1 MRKLSKSAKIISLLL
16 NLLCW
21 TTLLGSLLYGFAS
34 AVSSFQL
41 WQNPAAANGI
51 TSVHGITLDYIQFYS
66 EEGIVIE
73 SSQLLKMSLLSL
85 PVYFLQ
91 VPLTCYGIQ
100 LLRKVLALV
109 SQQRPFSGT
118 SRILTK
124 LGWVSL
130 CVALIQNVTDWAI
143 QRQAN
148 FGYQLSKLFLGS
160 SITNVSFQHQLD
172 STFLVVAAVVFILSG
187 VFRYGE
193 ELQQLSDETL

>member
-1 MRKLSKSAKIISLLL
+1 MNNLSKSAKFISLLL

-21 TTLLGSLLYGFAS
+21 AALLGSLLYGLAS
-34 AVSSFQL
+34 IVSSYQI
-41 WQNPAAANGI
+41 WQNPSAQEGI
-51 TSVHGITLDYIQFYS
+51 TSVHGITLDYISFYS

-73 SSQLLKMSLLSL
+73 NSQLLKMSLLSL
-85 PVYFLQ
+85 PVYFVQ

-100 LLRKVLALV
+100 LLRKLLALV
-109 SQQRPFSGT
+109 SQKRPFSGA
-118 SRILTK
+118 SRILKK

-130 CVALIQNVTDWAI
+130 SVALIQNVTDWAI
-143 QRQAN
+143 QHQAN

-160 SITNVSFQHQLD
+160 SITNVSFQYKLD
-172 STFLVVAAVVFILSG
+172 STFLVVAVVVFILSG